1 MGIALEPYQW
11 LVTEAMW
18 KPVTMMF
25 YDQSIISYV
34 SGVMHVTRTGQ
45 HERVRDVRVTY
56 SVPSSS
62 GTLQI
67 EVLTPGQ
74 NAGAGVDQLTG
85 TIDLATTAD
94 TPISGTLIDTLTQL
108 NPGDMLGFVLA
119 GTLTGLVNCLVEVY
133 LEQLQKL

>member
-1 MGIALEPYQW
+1 MVTILEPYQW
-11 LVTEAMW
+11 LVKEAMW
-18 KPVTMMF
+18 KPESVLLQAA
-25 YDQSIISYV
+25 DV
-34 SGVMHVTRTGQ
+34 SGVMHVAHR
-45 HERVRDVRVTY
+45 HERVRKVEVTY
-56 SVPSSS
+56 SVASSS

-94 TPISGTLIDTLTQL
+94 TPIQGTLIDTLTQL
-108 NPGDMLGFVLA
+108 NPGDMLGFVLG
-119 GTLTGLVNCLVEVY
+119 GTLTSLVNCNVTVY